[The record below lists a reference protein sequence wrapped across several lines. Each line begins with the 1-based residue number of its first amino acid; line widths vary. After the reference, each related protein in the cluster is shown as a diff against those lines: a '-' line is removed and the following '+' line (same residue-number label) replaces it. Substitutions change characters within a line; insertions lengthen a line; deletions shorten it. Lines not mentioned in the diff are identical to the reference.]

1 MPLKLRPEE
10 IVTIGVL
17 HEKGL
22 SNSEIG
28 RTVGVT
34 ESTVRYHLRRKAE
47 GAKDGRQGKT
57 FRAGPVAAVID
68 RWIQAQEG
76 GQEGGERRRPANL
89 SELHEFLV
97 REYGYEGTVRSIQR
111 YVRAHYARPKIRPYR
126 RVETPPG
133 AQGQI
138 DWADFPS
145 VDIGDGPQKM
155 FAFVMVLSHSRKES
169 VIWSPR
175 TDQLAWHHCHNE
187 GFRRLEGVFAV
198 ARIDNLKTG
207 IGYGAGPWGEV
218 NDAYRAYA
226 RAVGFH
232 VDACLP
238 RSPED
243 KGKVERRVSAIRSRI
258 DPSKRAFQ
266 NLAELQ
272 AWSDERLTQSARRRL
287 CPVTGKSV
295 WESWEDEKAYLQALP
310 ILPELFDVVVS
321 RPVHKD
327 ATVNFEGR
335 TYSVPFRLARKTL
348 EIHGCANTVQ
358 FLHDGQVVAEHPRH
372 TMARLLINPA
382 HYEGP
387 GDDRVDPPVPLGRMG
402 RRLLEIA
409 MQPVEV
415 RPVNLYAALA
425 EVAR

>member
-10 IVTIGVL
+10 IVTIDVL
-17 HEKGL
+17 HRKGV
-22 SNSEIG
+22 SNSEIA
-28 RTVGVT
+28 RTLDVT
-34 ESTVRYHLRRKAE
+34 EGNVRYHLRRKAE
-47 GAKDGRQGKT
+47 GATDGRQGKA
-57 FRAGPVAAVID
+57 FRADPVAEVID
-68 RWIQAQEG
+68 RWIQDQERG
-76 GQEGGERRRPANL
+76 AKEGERRRPANL

-97 REYGYEGTVRSIQR
+97 REYEYKGTVRSIQR
-111 YVRAHYARPKIRPYR
+111 YVCSHYARPKIRPYR
-126 RVETPPG
+126 RVETPAG
-133 AQGQI
+133 AQGQV
-138 DWADFPS
+138 DWADFPA
-145 VDIGDGPQKM
+145 VDIGDGPQKL
-155 FAFVMVLSHSRKES
+155 FAFVMTLSHSRKEA
-169 VIWSPR
+169 VVWSPR

-207 IGYGAGPWGEV
+207 IGVGAGPWGEV
-218 NDAYRAYA
+218 NEAYRAYA
-226 RAVGFH
+226 RSVGFH
-232 VDACLP
+232 VDACRP

-243 KGKVERRVSAIRSRI
+243 KGKVERRVGAIRARI
-258 DPSKRAFQ
+258 DPSKRPFLS
-266 NLAELQ
+266 LAELQ
-272 AWSDERLTQSARRRL
+272 AWSDERLDQSVQRRI
-287 CPVTGKSV
+287 CPVTGKTV
-295 WESWEDEKAYLQALP
+295 WESWQDEKAFLQPLP
-310 ILPELFDVVVS
+310 ILPEVFDVVVT
-321 RPVHKD
+321 RPVHGD
-327 ATVNFEGR
+327 CTVNFEGR
-335 TYSVPFRLARKTL
+335 TYSVPFRLAEEEV

-402 RRLLEIA
+402 RRLVEIA